1 MHRDTLYYMSDTL
14 TVRLDAETLKALDTI
29 AEMQD
34 RDRTYIVK
42 EALRA
47 YLEVNDWQLA
57 HIRQGLR
64 EARAGKFA
72 ADADVRATIARLTRK

>member
-1 MHRDTLYYMSDTL
+1 MYYMSDTL
-14 TVRLDAETLKALDTI
+14 TVRVDAETLKALDTI

-57 HIRQGLR
+57 HIRQGLS

-72 ADADVRATIARLTRK
+72 SDADVRTTVARLTRK

>member
-1 MHRDTLYYMSDTL
+1 MYYMSDTL
-14 TVRLDAETLKALDTI
+14 TVRVDAETLKALDTI

-47 YLEVNDWQLA
+47 YLEVNHWQLA
-57 HIRQGLR
+57 HIRQGLI

-72 ADADVRATIARLTRK
+72 SDADVRATVARLTRK

>member
-1 MHRDTLYYMSDTL
+1 MSETL
-14 TVRLDAETLKALDTI
+14 TIRIETEMLDALDAI
-29 AEMQD
+29 AATQD

-57 HIRQGLR
+57 HIKQGLR
-64 EARAGKFA
+64 EARAGKFVA
-72 ADADVRATIARLTRK
+72 NSEVRSAIARLTRK